1 MKSGKEIWFFYRK
14 EKKIKISKLDQKKK
28 NNITILICFIE

>member
-1 MKSGKEIWFFYRK
+1 MVFLSKRK
-14 EKKIKISKLDQKKK
+14 KNKNIKARSKKK

>member
-1 MKSGKEIWFFYRK
+1 MKSGKEIWFFCRK

-28 NNITILICFIE
+28 IILQY